1 MEEIRL
7 NGTWQQQAAQLWEMI
22 KTRELSA
29 EALKVIMP
37 DAAAFYKELAN
48 CIDNTISSDKEVSIT
63 AINALAET
71 LKQLSSALGDKDLSP
86 EEKVAISNAISKLS
100 DNIREICNKHQDNSA
115 FSKNLLI
122 VCTLFLTG
130 TLAMLGS
137 KKI

>member
-37 DAAAFYKELAN
+37 DAAAFYKELTN
-48 CIDNTISSDKEVSIT
+48 CIKNTISSDKEVSIT
-63 AINALAET
+63 AINALAEP

-100 DNIREICNKHQDNSA
+100 DNIREIYNKHQDNSA

-122 VCTLFLTG
+122 VCAVFLTW
-130 TLAMLGS
+130 TLAALGS